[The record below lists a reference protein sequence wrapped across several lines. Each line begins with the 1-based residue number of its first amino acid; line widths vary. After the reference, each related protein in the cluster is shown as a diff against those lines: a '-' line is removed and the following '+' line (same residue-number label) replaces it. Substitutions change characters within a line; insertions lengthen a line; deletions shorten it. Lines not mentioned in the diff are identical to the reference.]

1 MRTYQ
6 GPMASAAA
14 RGETTESLLGLGSDG
29 EVVVDHGRLAVE
41 QEVRVRRVGLE
52 PGEQVVEQLDQPQ
65 PEGLERGVPL
75 TVPVRVRDHCHSPRH
90 LANLTP
96 DGLHL
101 SRGATP

>member
-6 GPMASAAA
+6 GPIAIAAA
-14 RGETTESLLGLGSDG
+14 RGETTEPLLGLGSDG
-29 EVVVDHGRLAVE
+29 EVVVHHRHLAVE
-41 QEVRVRRVGLE
+41 QEVCVRRVGLE
-52 PGEQVVEQLDQPQ
+52 PGEQLVEQLDQPQ
-65 PEGLERGVPL
+65 PEGLEGGVPL

-96 DGLHL
+96 DGLHP